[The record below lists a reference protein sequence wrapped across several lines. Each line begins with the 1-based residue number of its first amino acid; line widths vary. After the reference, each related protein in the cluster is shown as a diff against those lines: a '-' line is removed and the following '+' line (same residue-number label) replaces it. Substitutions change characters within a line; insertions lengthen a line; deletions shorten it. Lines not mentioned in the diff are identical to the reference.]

1 MPNWKKVL
9 VSGSNAELNQVTASY
24 FKGDGSAITNLPSP
38 PIDTYNT
45 SGDNRIIT
53 SVNSSTVQGE
63 DKLTFDGDGLTITG
77 HVTAS
82 GNISG
87 SVTSTGSFGT
97 LVIDGTV
104 VDDIVTPSGTQT
116 LTNKTLSGVILTGNT
131 TVTQGDVIRFFD
143 ANGSNGYTEIQGSNI
158 SSTQTLTLP
167 AATGTFTVNSATQ
180 TLTNKTITGATLSGN
195 TTVAQGDI
203 IRFFDA
209 NGSNGYIEIQG
220 SNISSTQTLTLPNAT
235 GTFTVNSATQTLTN
249 KTITGATLSGNTTV
263 AQGDIIRF
271 FDANGSNGYIE
282 IQGSNISST
291 QTLTLPNATGTFTVN
306 SATQTLTNK
315 TLSGA
320 TLSGNTT
327 VAQGD
332 IIRFFDANGSN
343 GYIEIQGSNISS
355 TQTLTLPNATGT
367 FTVNS
372 ATQTLTNKTLSG
384 ATLSGNTTVAQGDV
398 IRFFDTNGS
407 NGYINIQ
414 GSNISSSQTL
424 TLPGVTGTISV
435 VSATETLQNK
445 TISSPTLTGNIT
457 IGSGDTIRFLDTDG
471 TNGYINIEA
480 TNINSSKT
488 ITLPNAS
495 GEFTVS
501 TATQTLTNKTLTTPV
516 IDSISTSLNSLTLN
530 ANVTSSGNV
539 SGSVTSTG
547 SFGKVQAT
555 TLHGDG
561 SALTN
566 LPAPAVVTYNTAGDN
581 RIITS
586 ADATSIQGE
595 SSLQFDG
602 STLAVTG
609 DITVSG
615 TVDGRDVAADGT
627 KLDTIETNA
636 DVTDTTNVE
645 AAGALMDS
653 ELTDLA
659 GVKGVTI
666 STLVTKT
673 GAETLTNKT
682 LTSPILNTGIS
693 GTAILDED
701 DMSTD
706 SETQLAT
713 QQSIKAY
720 VDAQVTA
727 QDLDFQGDTG
737 GALNIDLDSETMVLA
752 GGNGLSSTGSSN
764 TVTFN
769 IDTNTVTTLAGS
781 QTLTNKTLTNPV
793 LNGTL
798 SGTAFL
804 DEDDFTSNSAIAA
817 ASQQSIKA
825 YVDAQVTA
833 QDLDLISDSG
843 TIDIDLD
850 SESLTIA
857 GGTGINSSATST
869 TLTVAIDNTVTT
881 LAGSQTLT
889 NKTLTAPVITSI
901 VPAGGQTLTLPTS
914 TDTIVGRATT
924 DTLTNKTLTA
934 PVISTIVN
942 NSNTLTLPTTVDT
955 LVGRATTDT
964 LTNKTLTTPVID
976 SISTSLN
983 SLTLNGNVTSSGN
996 VSGSVISTGSFGRVF
1011 SAGDSKIGGNLD
1023 VTGTLTAKEFHT
1035 TVTSASIVYADGS
1048 NKFGNSYDDVHNFTG
1063 SLIITGSISGST
1075 TVSASFGNII
1085 ASDNIEALGTGSFRV
1100 LNVVNTVESQG
1111 TITAPGFIGTGNN
1124 SFGDASADLTTVTG
1138 IAHFIGNI
1146 TGSGNISS
1154 SLASTGSFG
1163 SVVVQSTGSFG
1174 RVSTSTLDLDSI
1186 KGNWTNAGNTIAD
1199 LGSITTVDIDGGTI
1213 DGTNVTVGSGKT
1225 LDVSAG
1231 TLTTSAAQNA
1241 TIVNNVGTNVDIGS
1255 YSLTA
1260 QTLVSDVSVG
1270 TAPLTITSTTKVNN
1284 LNVDRLDDQDGSYY
1298 LDFTNMTV
1306 TAGEVTNTMLANDSV
1321 SFGGVSVAL
1330 GSNDDTP
1337 AFNLSDAT
1345 AYTGDSSLVTV
1356 GTIGTGTWQGTD
1368 VGLAHG
1374 GTGASNAGTARSNL
1388 GLAIGTDVQAYDA
1401 QLADVAGL
1409 AVTDG
1414 GFIVG
1419 NGSNFVLETGAD
1431 ARTSLGVD
1439 PAGTD
1444 NSTNVTIAGGSKDYI
1459 TLSGQALTINQ
1470 IDLTDDVTG
1479 ALPLSNTA
1487 LVAGTNITLDTNT
1500 LNVDDAFL
1508 VNDANDSTS
1517 GTITAAGF
1525 ITTATGSF
1533 THISTTSKI
1542 TGSVSSTGS
1551 FGRMEIAG
1559 NFVPKVHNVSNL
1571 GSTTN
1576 RWANIYS
1583 ADLQLSN
1590 MDNDIGN
1597 EIDGTKGSWTIQEG
1611 SDDLYLL
1618 NRRNGKKYRFKL
1630 EEIT

>member
-167 AATGTFTVNSATQ
+167 
-180 TLTNKTITGATLSGN
+180 
-195 TTVAQGDI
+195 
-203 IRFFDA
+203 
-209 NGSNGYIEIQG
+209 
-220 SNISSTQTLTLPNAT
+220 NAT

-249 KTITGATLSGNTTV
+249 KTIT
-263 AQGDIIRF
+263 
-271 FDANGSNGYIE
+271 
-282 IQGSNISST
+282 
-291 QTLTLPNATGTFTVN
+291 
-306 SATQTLTNK
+306 
-315 TLSGA
+315 GA

-653 ELTDLA
+653 ELTDLV

-914 TDTIVGRATT
+914 TDTI
-924 DTLTNKTLTA
+924 
-934 PVISTIVN
+934 
-942 NSNTLTLPTTVDT
+942 
-955 LVGRATTDT
+955 VGRATTDT